1 MSGGVEATGPSTPS
15 QKLGVADR
23 RAIREGALE
32 LSLSDDAYSYND
44 THFTLEVSHFD
55 GDEWVETDADVSGL
69 AVIASQAEIE
79 AYLLAAFRCAK
90 ERAGDAMVV
99 RNVAGFAAAAGMKAV
114 AESGAAAVEGGA
126 EKAALFFSELL
137 ASCESLQ
144 GVAEE
149 FGTRTLL
156 DLMYL
161 QNAIITGAKIDVWP
175 GETRVGDA
183 LGKLPSAAL
192 WLRYTK
198 LGGVWADACE
208 RSEVQ
213 RVVPAAGRTMKIVPG
228 AEPMVARG
236 ADA

>member
-1 MSGGVEATGPSTPS
+1 MSGGVEATNPSTPS

-44 THFTLEVSHFD
+44 TQFTLEVSHFD
-55 GDEWVETDADVSGL
+55 GDELVETDADVSGL
-69 AVIASQAEIE
+69 AVTASQAEIE

-114 AESGAAAVEGGA
+114 AEQSAGAVEGSA

-137 ASCESLQ
+137 ASCESLE

-149 FGTRTLL
+149 FGTRTLA

-161 QNAIITGAKIDVWP
+161 QNAILTGTQIDVWP
-175 GETRVGDA
+175 GETRVGEA
-183 LGKLPSAAL
+183 LCKLPSSAL
-192 WLRYTK
+192 WLRHTK
-198 LGGVWADACE
+198 LVGVWAGACE
-208 RSEVQ
+208 RIEV
-213 RVVPAAGRTMKIVPG
+213 RRIGVR
-228 AEPMVARG
+228 
-236 ADA
+236 